1 MLNASSQ
8 SINKAS
14 FPFSLPKPLVG
25 GNNQIHAYLKNS
37 SVRPSLS
44 AFSSR
49 KHGLLVSGYVSTT
62 TRARR
67 ARTGVRASAVVTT
80 NNKAATVE
88 IATNNKASP
97 AVTPTL
103 PLTKVTATIIVM
115 LSDST
120 SGASNQDPLGQT
132 LYLELIGAELDPK
145 TDTEKIIK
153 GYASRRVKEE
163 DGKVTYEAKFVVP
176 TSFGVVGA
184 VGVINKYSNE
194 MYLEEI
200 VLQGFTTG
208 AVHFNCNSWVQPND
222 KRTFFS
228 NKSYLPSQTPSG
240 LKQRRLRELAN
251 LRGHGTGERKPS
263 DRVYDYDTYNDLGDP
278 DSDPDLKRPVLG
290 GEAHPYPRRCRTGR
304 GPSDTDPLS
313 EKRAKDVYV
322 PRDEQFSEVKEKGFQ
337 AKSLLTVLRSVIPTI
352 EDKLA
357 DAELSFPYFTAID
370 SLFDVGL
377 IVPGLDNIVTHL
389 LPERLIKIKDKIEN
403 AFLRFERPDLF
414 KRDRFAWS
422 SDEEFARQ
430 TLAGLNPLSI
440 KLVKEWPLRSEL
452 DEHTY
457 GPAESAITAELVERE
472 MKGSMNVE
480 QAIEKKRLFILD
492 YHDAFLPY
500 VNRVREEEGSA
511 LYGSRTL
518 FFLADDGMLRPLA
531 IELTRPPYDRKPQ
544 WKQVFTPSGDSTSI
558 WLWRFAKAHVLAHDA
573 GYHQLISHWLRTHCC
588 MEPYIIAANR
598 QLSAMHPIYRLLHP
612 HFRYTMQIN
621 ANAREQLINAGGII
635 ETTFS
640 PGKYCMEISSVVYDA
655 AWRFDLEALP
665 ADLISRGMAVENRS
679 KPHGLELTIKDYP
692 YASDGL
698 ILWDAIKQWVE
709 DYVNH
714 YYPEASLVRSDS
726 ELQAWW
732 EEVRTVGHGDK
743 KDEPWWPILSTP
755 EDLVQTLTTIIWVA
769 SGHHAAVNFGQY
781 PYAGYF
787 PNRPTIARTK
797 MPSENPTDDEWE
809 LFLEN
814 PESVLLHCFPSQIQ
828 ATKVMATLDLL
839 STHSIDEEYL
849 GQKLHPAWEKEP
861 AIKAAFEKFAG
872 RLMELEG
879 TIDARNN
886 NYHLKNRNGAGVLP
900 YELLKPTSEPG
911 VTGKGVPNSI
921 SI

>member
-8 SINKAS
+8 SIIKAS
-14 FPFSLPKPLVG
+14 IPFSLPEPLVG
-25 GNNQIHAYLKNS
+25 GNNQTHAYLKNS
-37 SVRPSLS
+37 SVGPSLS

-49 KHGLLVSGYVSTT
+49 KHGLLVGGYVSTT

-97 AVTPTL
+97 AITPTL

-145 TDTEKIIK
+145 AHSEKIIK

-163 DGKVTYEAKFVVP
+163 DGKVTYEAKFAVP
-176 TSFGVVGA
+176 TSFGEVGA
-184 VGVINKYSNE
+184 VLTNNYSNE

-222 KRTFFS
+222 KRTFFT

-240 LKQRRLRELAN
+240 LKQRRQRELDN

-263 DRVYDYDTYNDLGDP
+263 DRIYDYDTYNDLGDP
-278 DSDPDLKRPVLG
+278 DSNPDLKR
-290 GEAHPYPRRCRTGR
+290 
-304 GPSDTDPLS
+304 LS
-313 EKRAKDVYV
+313 WGVKPILTLDVAELDVVHLIQIHYQRKEQKTFL

-337 AKSLLTVLRSVIPTI
+337 AKSLLTVLRSLP
-352 EDKLA
+352 L
-357 DAELSFPYFTAID
+357 LHRAID

-457 GPAESAITAELVERE
+457 GPAESAITAELIERE

-500 VNRVREEEGSA
+500 ANRVREEEGTA

-531 IELTRPPYDRKPQ
+531 IELTRPPYDGKPQ
-544 WKQVFTPSGDSTSI
+544 WKQVFTPSGDSTSS

-573 GYHQLISHWLRTHCC
+573 GYQQLISHWLVKDT
-588 MEPYIIAANR
+588 
-598 QLSAMHPIYRLLHP
+598 LLHGTIYNCSESP
-612 HFRYTMQIN
+612 IECDASDLPVN
-621 ANAREQLINAGGII
+621 ANARKQLINAGGII

-655 AWRFDLEALP
+655 AWHFDLEALP
-665 ADLISRGMAVENRS
+665 ADLISRGMAVEDPS

-698 ILWDAIKQWVE
+698 ILWDAIEQWVE

-714 YYPEASLVRSDS
+714 YYPEASLVKSDS

-743 KDEPWWPILSTP
+743 KDEPWWPILGIP

-849 GQKLHPAWEKEP
+849 GQKLHPAWEKEA
-861 AIKAAFEKFAG
+861 AIKAAFKKFAG

-879 TIDARNN
+879 TIDTRNN

-911 VTGKGVPNSI
+911 VTAKGVPNSI